1 MLKDKVQNAI
11 FEETRMKRFAVCA
24 LALSIVVLGLV
35 GCESDWTSG
44 GESGFN
50 TSRGAGVNINFGGVY
65 DGMFSGSKAV
75 QSKSGSPVTRF
86 VITHAG
92 NSIRVIDNN
101 GSQYEGN
108 IGSPGAVAEPQGG
121 VYPAGAELV
130 QSQVTFSGID
140 YSSGKKV
147 EFVGIF
153 RAVAV
158 EDIRGASSKTEDTYN
173 RAITWTTNVTISTQT
188 TNSTKVTTIIAY
200 DSNGNEVYRS
210 TETITTNPQGTVIGY
225 DYKVEDKRNVTSV
238 EEFKYYLTEA
248 NTQYRLEGTWMEEN
262 GVISQ
267 VDAMSKGSA
276 TTITTTQTTTS
287 TGTGGTTGGT

>member
-1 MLKDKVQNAI
+1 MKKWILCLLTLCVAI
-11 FEETRMKRFAVCA
+11 V
-24 LALSIVVLGLV
+24 GLV
-35 GCESDWTSG
+35 GCEGDWTSG
-44 GESGFN
+44 GDGGFN

-65 DGMFSGSKAV
+65 KGMFSGSKAV
-75 QSKSGSPVTRF
+75 QTKSGSPVTQF

-108 IGSPGAVAEPQGG
+108 IGSPGAVSEPSGG
-121 VYPAGAELV
+121 VYPSGADLV
-130 QSQVTFSGID
+130 QSQVTFSGLD

-158 EDIRGASSKTEDTYN
+158 DDIRGASSKTEDTYN
-173 RAITWTTNVTISTQT
+173 RAITWTTNVTISTVT
-188 TNSTKVTTIIAY
+188 TNSTRTTTIIAY

-210 TETITTNPQGTVIGY
+210 TETVTTNPQGTVIGY

-238 EEFKYYLTEA
+238 QEFTYYITEA
-248 NTQYRLEGTWMEEN
+248 NTQFRLEGTWMEEG
-262 GVISQ
+262 GVVSQ
-267 VDAMSKGSA
+267 VDAISKGSA
-276 TTITTTQTTTS
+276 ATITQRTTTTG
-287 TGTGGTTGGT
+287 TGTGGT